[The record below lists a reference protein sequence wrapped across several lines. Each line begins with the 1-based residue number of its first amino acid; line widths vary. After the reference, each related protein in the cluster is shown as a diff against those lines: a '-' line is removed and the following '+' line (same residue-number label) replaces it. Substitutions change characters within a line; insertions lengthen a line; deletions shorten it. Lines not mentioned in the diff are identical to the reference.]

1 MENPETLEIE
11 NKEKLE
17 NENEIPEESKNKIT
31 DILNIIKTDQISNEV
46 NPQRLYELYYY
57 LNEISQRNY
66 KQSPE
71 ISNLFENNFIY
82 LFRTLLLQEK
92 GIKII
97 ILKILRNNIQIY
109 PPFTEKLLDAIYPIA
124 ICKILEE
131 FKKSTFEERY
141 ECLKLMNIWLKYSD
155 KNFPLIFCQAVA
167 AMSRSDELF
176 KKGCIE
182 FLRNLGVIRPDL
194 CSTVGGFRILINSLL
209 DENYEDISNNIF
221 NSLLYIINTPNKR
234 KYFNGF
240 NDLYKIFSVFTKSD
254 FCVDVQNEGKENTNL
269 NNKQLAEKEEEKNK
283 LNSQLQISKKII
295 KKLLNTWPGYS
306 LIMGDYM
313 SMGSIIRALNT
324 DTNITIKTA
333 ILQMLKEIVEDGYNY
348 LDNFTS
354 ISSPSKDRFYANKVF
369 FAYILQGLQDNNLYE
384 SLIKF
389 IEEDNNSPM
398 SEYAHKLALKYT
410 ILYSKLS
417 NNDLQLPFLNEKIE
431 KQKVIDEMNMGINL
445 GMNMNLNLGL
455 NGLNQGD
462 NKYNEID
469 EEVANMKVKIM
480 HLLDQ
485 TFYHFNCKDNA
496 SINIDTLSSEVIIA
510 VHSCLYIQNI
520 KKYENQYY
528 IDSCKKEL
536 FSKDDESYNL
546 ALKNS
551 KILETREFPTLE
563 WKHIDTIL
571 DIVDTRRELVM
582 DLHKQKFFKK
592 ILFNFMPSKNL
603 LVKQPW
609 QVNNFSYCA
618 IGNKMFKLLSTY
630 SELSTILDSFPE
642 DFLLKKG
649 TTWLEDVTQCLE
661 SLVSK
666 NGGDEKEQPFT
677 LRKTY
682 HSLSRNIFSFIGI
695 LSQTTQGDEYLL
707 KKNFYALLDKFV
719 INSNSLD
726 YLLTIIIDNLNFNSK
741 NVANWVIRLIKEG
754 SERIKR
760 YIFDHIRCLIKY
772 GKDIKIDIETMINC
786 LDKNQKECN
795 EVIID
800 ILKILVLEGRNIDL
814 IVHNKALIEKTYEVD
829 KSFMYILMRNQKAFD
844 SMSEYIDNEIKEI
857 NVEKIVN
864 DYSNELK
871 QSMSEV
877 FADSDDNDSKYYLK
891 INLTKI
897 ENQYE
902 NYNEYYFLKQL
913 PFNIHLFLSDDKN
926 PEKKEET
933 ILITYMEYHS
943 NNNIQLYGSPLD
955 TNNISIDPRKNVISI
970 KLGLGNNIIENKT
983 CKSSIDPKKVGVIF
997 NTNDM
1002 SNLVDTTNSLE
1013 KKDVFTLCK
1022 EGISVVFKKNKK
1034 ENNSYILDK
1043 VVIGVKIN
1051 PSISKSVQT
1060 PINIITE
1067 LNNNRNGYGKLIE
1080 SKIVEKL
1087 LEYLNIENLDKRNNK
1102 IKSALWI
1109 LAKLLVKNNQGE
1121 SIESNYKIIKKIID
1135 FNQECNDFAMK
1146 GTISYILS
1154 YISQNKSL
1162 KNILETYDYSYFFN
1176 TDICYPNDI
1185 REIYLDSRPNY
1196 INRKLNE
1203 EVDKINKLIT
1213 LTGTSEEIYNNI
1225 SCLINNISFKQAI
1238 TDLEETNKNNSQNF
1252 FELNLFIKVYIVLSK
1267 YKFKQ
1272 SARRSIL
1279 HYIEKSINSNE
1290 FAEETNKIF
1299 KNVGQDVLTGH
1310 QLE

>member
-1 MENPETLEIE
+1 MENNQAIQMES
-11 NKEKLE
+11 
-17 NENEIPEESKNKIT
+17 NEIPEEIIDKISEILKEIKNHQ
-31 DILNIIKTDQISNEV
+31 DSNEV
-46 NPQRLYELYYY
+46 HPQKLFDLYYY
-57 LNEISQRNY
+57 INDTRIKEYEPNSKISDLFTNNY
-66 KQSPE
+66 M
-71 ISNLFENNFIY
+71 Y

-92 GIKII
+92 GIRII

-109 PPFTEKLLDAIYPIA
+109 PPFTQKMLESLYPLL

-141 ECLKLMNIWLKYSD
+141 ECLKLINIWLKYSD
-155 KNFPLIFCQAVA
+155 TNFPLIFCQAIA
-167 AMSRSDELF
+167 AMSRSDETF

-209 DENYEDISNNIF
+209 DENFEDISQNILA
-221 NSLLYIINTPNKR
+221 SLLYVINSPKKR

-254 FCVDVQNEGKENTNL
+254 FCLDVQPDKEN
-269 NNKQLAEKEEEKNK
+269 NNVNPKQLAEKEEEKNK
-283 LNSQLQISKKII
+283 LNLQLQISKKLI

-313 SMGSIIRALNT
+313 SMGSVIRALNT

-333 ILQMLKEIVEDGYNY
+333 ILQMLKEIVEEGFNY
-348 LDNFTS
+348 LDNFTT

-369 FAYILQGLQDNNLYE
+369 FAYILQGLQDNNIYE

-389 IEEDNNSPM
+389 IEEDNNNSM
-398 SEYAHKLALKYT
+398 SDYAHKLALKYT

-431 KQKVIDEMNMGINL
+431 KQKVLEEMNMGMNL
-445 GMNMNLNLGL
+445 GMNMNFTFGL

-510 VHSCLYIQNI
+510 VHSCLYLQNI

-536 FSKDDESYNL
+536 FSKDDESYNQS
-546 ALKNS
+546 LKNS
-551 KILETREFPTLE
+551 KILETKEFTLLD
-563 WKHIDTIL
+563 WRYIDTVL
-571 DIVDTRRELVM
+571 DIIDTRRELIIE
-582 DLHKQKFFKK
+582 LHKQKFFKK
-592 ILFNFMPSKNL
+592 LLFNFTPSKNL
-603 LVKQPW
+603 LVKQSW
-609 QVNNFSYCA
+609 TVNNFSYCA

-630 SELSTILDSFPE
+630 SELATILDSFTE

-649 TTWLEDVTQCLE
+649 TTWLEDVMQCLE
-661 SLVSK
+661 NLLNK
-666 NGGDEKEQPFT
+666 NPNDDKDQPFT
-677 LRKTY
+677 FKRIY
-682 HSLSRNIFSFIGI
+682 NSLSRNIFAFIGI
-695 LSQTTQGDEYLL
+695 LSQTTIGDEYLE
-707 KKNFYALLDKFV
+707 KKKFYVLLDKFV
-719 INSNSLD
+719 TNSNKFD
-726 YLLTIIIDNLNFNSK
+726 YLLTTIIDNLNFNSK
-741 NVANWVIRLIKEG
+741 NVSNWVMKLINEG
-754 SERIKR
+754 SQKIKR

-772 GKDIKIDIETMINC
+772 GKDIKINIETMINS
-786 LDKNQKECN
+786 LDKNDEECT

-800 ILKILVLEGRNIDL
+800 ILKILVLEGRIIDIL
-814 IVHNKALIEKTYEVD
+814 VHNKELMEKTYNKN
-829 KSFMYILMRNQKAFD
+829 KSFMYILMRNPKTFD
-844 SMSEYIDNEIKEI
+844 CISDSIDKEIKDI
-857 NVEKIVN
+857 KVDKIVTE
-864 DYSNELK
+864 YANELK
-871 QSMSEV
+871 ESMSEV
-877 FADSDDNDSKYYLK
+877 FEDNENCENKYFLK

-902 NYNEYYFLKQL
+902 NYNEFYFIKQL
-913 PFNIHLFLSDDKN
+913 PFCICFTLSSSN
-926 PEKKEET
+926 SEKKEDT
-933 ILITYMEYHS
+933 ILSTYFEYHK
-943 NNNIQLYGSPLD
+943 NNNLQLCGIPLD
-955 TNNISIDPRKNVISI
+955 TSTILLDPRKHII
-970 KLGLGNNIIENKT
+970 TIRCGLGKTFIDNKT
-983 CKSSIDPKKVGVIF
+983 CKATTDPSSVGISF
-997 NTNDM
+997 SLEDMTN
-1002 SNLVDTTNSLE
+1002 LINSLKNQDKTE
-1013 KKDVFTLCK
+1013 IFTLFK
-1022 EGISVVFKKNKK
+1022 NGATIVIKKNKK
-1034 ENNSYILDK
+1034 DNSFSLVK
-1043 VVIGVKIN
+1043 VVLNVKIN

-1067 LNNNRNGYGKLIE
+1067 LINNRNGLAKLVE
-1080 SKIVEKL
+1080 NKIVDELFKY
-1087 LEYLNIENLDKRNNK
+1087 LEIENLEKNNNK

-1109 LAKLLVKNNQGE
+1109 LAKLLVKDSQGE
-1121 SIESNYKIIKKIID
+1121 LETNYKIVKKIID
-1135 FNQECNDFAMK
+1135 FNKQCDDFAMK

-1154 YISQNKSL
+1154 YISQNKNV
-1162 KNILETYDYSYFFN
+1162 KNILESYDYSYFFN

-1185 REIYLDSRPNY
+1185 REIFIERRPNF

-1213 LTGTSEEIYNNI
+1213 LTGASEEIYNNI

-1238 TDLEETNKNNSQNF
+1238 TELEETNKNNSQNF
-1252 FELNLFIKVYIVLSK
+1252 YEINLLIKVYIALSK

-1279 HYIEKSINSNE
+1279 HYIEKAISSNE
-1290 FAEETNKIF
+1290 LAKEANKIL
-1299 KNVGQDVLTGH
+1299 KNAGKNVLTGH
-1310 QLE
+1310 NLD

>member
-1 MENPETLEIE
+1 ME
-11 NKEKLE
+11 NKEIE
-17 NENEIPEESKNKIT
+17 METAEIPEEDKKKIE
-31 DILNIIKTDQISNEV
+31 DILKEIKSGQEISEV
-46 NPQRLYELYYY
+46 NPQKLYELHYYI
-57 LNEISQRNY
+57 NELKDRDYEKSPIISDLFTD
-66 KQSPE
+66 
-71 ISNLFENNFIY
+71 NLIFF
-82 LFRTLLLQEK
+82 FRTLILQEK
-92 GIKII
+92 KIRII

-109 PPFTEKLLDAIYPIA
+109 PPFTEKLLDALYPIA

-141 ECLKLMNIWLKYSD
+141 ECLKLMHIWLKFSNE
-155 KNFPLIFCQAVA
+155 NFPLILCQAVA
-167 AMSRSDELF
+167 ALSRSDELF
-176 KKGCIE
+176 KKGCID
-182 FLRNLGVIRPDL
+182 FMRNLGVIRPDL

-254 FCVDVQNEGKENTNL
+254 FCLDVQNNEKENQNL

-295 KKLLNTWPGYS
+295 KKLLKTWPGYS

-313 SMGSIIRALNT
+313 SMGSVIRALNT

-348 LDNFTS
+348 LDNFTT
-354 ISSPSKDRFYANKVF
+354 ISSASKDKFYANKVF

-389 IEEDNNSPM
+389 IEEDNNSSM
-398 SEYAHKLALKYT
+398 SDYAHKLALKYT

-431 KQKVIDEMNMGINL
+431 KQKVIEEMNMGFNL
-445 GMNMNLNLGL
+445 GMNMNFNLGL

-520 KKYENQYY
+520 KKYDNQYY

-536 FSKDDESYNL
+536 FSKDDESYNQ

-551 KILETREFPTLE
+551 KILDSREYNTLD
-563 WKHIDTIL
+563 WKYIDTIL
-571 DIVDTRRELVM
+571 DIVDTRRELIM

-603 LVKQPW
+603 LVKQLW
-609 QVNNFSYCA
+609 SVSNFSYIA

-630 SELSTILDSFPE
+630 SDLATILDSYPE
-642 DFLLKKG
+642 DFILKKG
-649 TTWLEDVTQCLE
+649 TTWLEDVMQCLE
-661 SLVSK
+661 NLLAK
-666 NGGDEKEQPFT
+666 NADDKEQPFT
-677 LRKTY
+677 FRRTY
-682 HSLSRNIFSFIGI
+682 CTLSRNIFSFIGI
-695 LSQTTQGDEYLL
+695 LSQTTIGDEYLF
-707 KKNFYALLDKFV
+707 KKKFYELLDKFV
-719 INSNSLD
+719 TNSNKYD
-726 YLLTIIIDNLNFNSK
+726 YLLTTIIDNLNFNSK
-741 NVANWVIRLIKEG
+741 NVAKWIMNLLNQG
-754 SERIKR
+754 SEKIKR

-772 GKDIKIDIETMINC
+772 GKDTKIEIEKMINS
-786 LDKNQKECN
+786 LDKNTKESN

-800 ILKILVLEGRNIDL
+800 ILKISVILNKNIDSL
-814 IVHNKALIEKTYEVD
+814 VHKKELIEKTYEID

-844 SMSEYIDNEIKEI
+844 NMSEYIDKELT
-857 NVEKIVN
+857 NLNLDKIID
-864 DYSNELK
+864 DYSKELK
-871 QSMSEV
+871 NSMNEV
-877 FADSDDNDSKYYLK
+877 FNEDEDEDDKYFLK

-902 NYNEYYFLKQL
+902 NFNEFYFLKQL
-913 PFNIHLFLSDDKN
+913 PFYIYLSLSSDKKDDANISLV
-926 PEKKEET
+926 
-933 ILITYMEYHS
+933 TYMEYHP
-943 NNNIQLYGSPLD
+943 NNSIQICGMPID
-955 TNNISIDPRKNVISI
+955 TNPLPVDPRKSIFNI
-970 KLGLGNNIIENKT
+970 KLALGKSFIDNKN
-983 CKSSIDPKKVGVIF
+983 CRQAIDATKVGVIF
-997 NTNDM
+997 NPNDM
-1002 SNLVDTTNSLE
+1002 SCLVNSTNSLD
-1013 KKDVFTLCK
+1013 KKDIFTIYKNGVTLY
-1022 EGISVVFKKNKK
+1022 IKKNKK
-1034 ENNSYILDK
+1034 ESNSFTLVKI
-1043 VVIGVKIN
+1043 ICEVKIN
-1051 PSISKSVQT
+1051 PGISKSVQT
-1060 PINIITE
+1060 PVNIITE
-1067 LNNNRNGYGKLIE
+1067 LNCNRNGCSKLIE
-1080 SKIVEKL
+1080 IKIVEEL
-1087 LEYLNIENLDKRNNK
+1087 LKYLNIEDLEKKNNR
-1102 IKSALWI
+1102 IKSVLWI
-1109 LAKLLVKNNQGE
+1109 LAKLLVKGNQGE
-1121 SIESNYKIIKKIID
+1121 SLESNYKIIKSIID
-1135 FNQECNDFAMK
+1135 FNRDCDDFGMK

-1154 YISQNKSL
+1154 YISQNKNL
-1162 KNILETYDYSYFFN
+1162 KPILESYDYSYFFN

-1185 REIYLDSRPNY
+1185 REMYLDSRPNY

-1203 EVDKINKLIT
+1203 EVDKINKLIK

-1238 TDLEETNKNNSQNF
+1238 TDLEEMNKNNSQNF
-1252 FELNLFIKVYIVLSK
+1252 FELNLYIKVLIVLSK

-1279 HYIEKSINSNE
+1279 NYLEKAINSTE
-1290 FAEETNKIF
+1290 FAQQANKILQS
-1299 KNVGQDVLTGH
+1299 VGKDVLTGH

>member
-1 MENPETLEIE
+1 MENNQAIQMES
-11 NKEKLE
+11 
-17 NENEIPEESKNKIT
+17 NEIPEEIIDKISEILKEIKNHQ
-31 DILNIIKTDQISNEV
+31 DSNEV
-46 NPQRLYELYYY
+46 HPQKLFDLYYY
-57 LNEISQRNY
+57 INDTRIKEYEPNSKISDLFTNNY
-66 KQSPE
+66 M
-71 ISNLFENNFIY
+71 Y

-92 GIKII
+92 GIRII

-109 PPFTEKLLDAIYPIA
+109 PPFTQKMLESLYPLL

-141 ECLKLMNIWLKYSD
+141 ECLKLINIWLKYSD
-155 KNFPLIFCQAVA
+155 TNFPLIFCQAIA
-167 AMSRSDELF
+167 AMSRSDETF

-209 DENYEDISNNIF
+209 DENFEDISQNILA
-221 NSLLYIINTPNKR
+221 SLLYVINSPKKR

-254 FCVDVQNEGKENTNL
+254 FCLDVQPDKEN
-269 NNKQLAEKEEEKNK
+269 NNVNPKQLAEKEEEKNK
-283 LNSQLQISKKII
+283 LNLQLQISKKLI

-313 SMGSIIRALNT
+313 SMGSVIRALNT

-333 ILQMLKEIVEDGYNY
+333 ILQMLKEIVEEGFNY
-348 LDNFTS
+348 LDNFTT

-369 FAYILQGLQDNNLYE
+369 FAYILQGLQDNNIYE

-389 IEEDNNSPM
+389 IEEDNNNSM
-398 SEYAHKLALKYT
+398 SDYAHKLALKYT

-431 KQKVIDEMNMGINL
+431 KQKVLEEMNMGMNL
-445 GMNMNLNLGL
+445 GMNMNFTFGL

-510 VHSCLYIQNI
+510 VHSCLYLQNI

-536 FSKDDESYNL
+536 FSKDDESYNQS
-546 ALKNS
+546 LKNS
-551 KILETREFPTLE
+551 KILETKEFTLLD
-563 WKHIDTIL
+563 WRYIDTVL
-571 DIVDTRRELVM
+571 DIIDTRRELIIE
-582 DLHKQKFFKK
+582 LHKQKFFKK
-592 ILFNFMPSKNL
+592 LLFNFTPSKNL
-603 LVKQPW
+603 LVKQSW
-609 QVNNFSYCA
+609 TVNNFSYCA

-630 SELSTILDSFPE
+630 SELATILDSFTE

-649 TTWLEDVTQCLE
+649 TTWLEDVMQCLE
-661 SLVSK
+661 NLLNK
-666 NGGDEKEQPFT
+666 NPNDDKDQPFT
-677 LRKTY
+677 FKRIY
-682 HSLSRNIFSFIGI
+682 NSLSRNIFAFIGI
-695 LSQTTQGDEYLL
+695 LSQTTIGDEYLE
-707 KKNFYALLDKFV
+707 KKKFYVLLDKFV
-719 INSNSLD
+719 TNSNKFD
-726 YLLTIIIDNLNFNSK
+726 YLLTTIIDNLNFNSK
-741 NVANWVIRLIKEG
+741 NVSNWVMKLINEG
-754 SERIKR
+754 SQKIKR

-772 GKDIKIDIETMINC
+772 GKDIKINIETMINS
-786 LDKNQKECN
+786 LDKNDEECT

-800 ILKILVLEGRNIDL
+800 ILKILVLEGRIIDIL
-814 IVHNKALIEKTYEVD
+814 VHNKELMEKTYNKN
-829 KSFMYILMRNQKAFD
+829 KSFMYILMRNPKTFD
-844 SMSEYIDNEIKEI
+844 CISDSIDKEIKDI
-857 NVEKIVN
+857 KVDKIVTE
-864 DYSNELK
+864 YANELK
-871 QSMSEV
+871 ESMSEV
-877 FADSDDNDSKYYLK
+877 FEDNENCENKYFLK

-902 NYNEYYFLKQL
+902 NYNEFYFIKQL
-913 PFNIHLFLSDDKN
+913 PFCICFTLSSSN
-926 PEKKEET
+926 SEKKEDT
-933 ILITYMEYHS
+933 ILSTYFEYNK
-943 NNNIQLYGSPLD
+943 NNNLQLCGIPLD
-955 TNNISIDPRKNVISI
+955 ASTILLDPRKHII
-970 KLGLGNNIIENKT
+970 TIRCGLGKTFIDNKT
-983 CKSSIDPKKVGVIF
+983 CKATTDPSSVGISF
-997 NTNDM
+997 SLEDMTN
-1002 SNLVDTTNSLE
+1002 LINSLKNQDKTE
-1013 KKDVFTLCK
+1013 IFTLFK
-1022 EGISVVFKKNKK
+1022 NGATIVIKKNKK
-1034 ENNSYILDK
+1034 DNSFSLVK
-1043 VVIGVKIN
+1043 VVLNVKIN

-1067 LNNNRNGYGKLIE
+1067 LINNRNGLAKLVE
-1080 SKIVEKL
+1080 NKIVDELFKY
-1087 LEYLNIENLDKRNNK
+1087 LEIENLEKNNNK

-1109 LAKLLVKNNQGE
+1109 LAKLLVKDSQGE
-1121 SIESNYKIIKKIID
+1121 LETNYKIVKKIID
-1135 FNQECNDFAMK
+1135 FNKQCDDFAMK

-1154 YISQNKSL
+1154 YISQNKNV
-1162 KNILETYDYSYFFN
+1162 KNILESYDYSYFFN

-1185 REIYLDSRPNY
+1185 REIFIERRPNF

-1213 LTGTSEEIYNNI
+1213 LTGASEEIYNNI

-1238 TDLEETNKNNSQNF
+1238 TELEETNKNNSQNF
-1252 FELNLFIKVYIVLSK
+1252 YEINLLIKVYIALSK

-1279 HYIEKSINSNE
+1279 HYIEKAISSNE
-1290 FAEETNKIF
+1290 LAQEANKIL
-1299 KNVGQDVLTGH
+1299 KNAGKDVLTGH
-1310 QLE
+1310 NLD

>member
-1 MENPETLEIE
+1 MENQQVLQIE
-11 NKEKLE
+11 S
-17 NENEIPEESKNKIT
+17 NEIPDDIKDKISE
-31 DILNIIKTDQISNEV
+31 ILNDIKTHQDSNEV
-46 NPQRLYELYYY
+46 HPQKLFDLYYY
-57 LNEISQRNY
+57 LHDTSEKEYEPSPKISD
-66 KQSPE
+66 
-71 ISNLFENNFIY
+71 LFTNNFMY

-92 GIKII
+92 GIRII

-109 PPFTEKLLDAIYPIA
+109 PPFTQKMLETLYPLV

-141 ECLKLMNIWLKYSD
+141 ECLKLINIWLKYSD
-155 KNFPLIFCQAVA
+155 VNFPLIFCQGIA
-167 AMSRSDELF
+167 AMSRSDETF
-176 KKGCIE
+176 KKGCID
-182 FLRNLGVIRPDL
+182 FMRNLGVIRPDL

-209 DENYEDISNNIF
+209 DENYEDISENIF
-221 NSLLYIINTPNKR
+221 SSLLYVINSPKKR

-254 FCVDVQNEGKENTNL
+254 FCLEVLPDKENTNI
-269 NNKQLAEKEEEKNK
+269 NPKQLAEKEEEKNK
-283 LNSQLQISKKII
+283 LNLQLQISKKLI
-295 KKLLNTWPGYS
+295 KKFLNTWPGYS

-333 ILQMLKEIVEDGYNY
+333 ILKMLKEIVEEGFNY
-348 LDNFTS
+348 LDNFTT

-389 IEEDNNSPM
+389 IEEDNNNSM
-398 SEYAHKLALKYT
+398 SDYAHKLALKYT

-431 KQKVIDEMNMGINL
+431 KQKVLEEMNMGMNL
-445 GMNMNLNLGL
+445 GMNMNFNFGL

-510 VHSCLYIQNI
+510 VHSCLYLQNI

-536 FSKDDESYNL
+536 FSKDDESYNQS
-546 ALKNS
+546 LKNS
-551 KILETREFPTLE
+551 KILETKEYTLLD
-563 WKHIDTIL
+563 WRYIDTVL
-571 DIVDTRRELVM
+571 DIIDTRRELIM

-592 ILFNFMPSKNL
+592 LLFNFTPSKNL
-603 LVKQPW
+603 LVKQFW
-609 QVNNFSYCA
+609 TVNNFSYCA

-630 SELSTILDSFPE
+630 SELATILDSFTE

-649 TTWLEDVTQCLE
+649 TTWLEDVMQCLE
-661 SLVSK
+661 NLLTK
-666 NGGDEKEQPFT
+666 NPNEDKDQPFSFK
-677 LRKTY
+677 RIY
-682 HSLSRNIFSFIGI
+682 NSLSRNIFSFIGI
-695 LSQTTQGDEYLL
+695 LSQTTMGDEYLE
-707 KKNFYALLDKFV
+707 KKKFYALLDKFV
-719 INSNSLD
+719 TNSNKYD
-726 YLLTIIIDNLNFNSK
+726 YLLTTIIDNLNFNSK
-741 NVANWVIRLIKEG
+741 NVSNWIIKLIKEG
-754 SERIKR
+754 SAKIKR

-772 GKDIKIDIETMINC
+772 GKDIKISIETMINY
-786 LDKNQKECN
+786 LDKKDQECT

-800 ILKILVLEGRNIDL
+800 ILKILVLEGRIIDTL
-814 IVHNKALIEKTYEVD
+814 VHNKELMEKTYNIN
-829 KSFMYILMRNQKAFD
+829 KSFMYILMRNQKTFD
-844 SMSEYIDNEIKEI
+844 CMAEYIDKEIKEMK
-857 NVEKIVN
+857 VDDIVTE
-864 DYSNELK
+864 YANELK
-871 QSMSEV
+871 ESMSEV
-877 FADSDDNDSKYYLK
+877 FEDSEYSDNKYFLK

-902 NYNEYYFLKQL
+902 NYNEFYFIKQL
-913 PFNIHLFLSDDKN
+913 PICICFTLSN
-926 PEKKEET
+926 SNSERKEDT
-933 ILITYMEYHS
+933 ILTTYLEYH
-943 NNNIQLYGSPLD
+943 NNNNLKLCGVPLD
-955 TNNISIDPRKNVISI
+955 SSSILFDPRKHII
-970 KLGLGNNIIENKT
+970 TIRCGLGKTFIDNKT
-983 CKSSIDPKKVGVIF
+983 CKATTDPSTIGTSFSIGDM
-997 NTNDM
+997 TN
-1002 SNLVDTTNSLE
+1002 LINSIKNQDKTE
-1013 KKDVFTLCK
+1013 IFTLYK
-1022 EGISVVFKKNKK
+1022 NGATIVIKKSQKD
-1034 ENNSYILDK
+1034 NSFSLVK
-1043 VVIGVKIN
+1043 VVLGVKIN
-1051 PSISKSVQT
+1051 PGISKSVQT

-1067 LNNNRNGYGKLIE
+1067 LNNNRNGLSKLIDN
-1080 SKIVEKL
+1080 KIVEELFKY
-1087 LEYLNIENLDKRNNK
+1087 LEIENLEKNNNK

-1109 LAKLLVKNNQGE
+1109 LAKLLVKDSQGE
-1121 SIESNYKIIKKIID
+1121 LEANYKIVKKIID
-1135 FNQECNDFAMK
+1135 FNKQCDDYAMK

-1154 YISQNKSL
+1154 YISQNKNV
-1162 KNILETYDYSYFFN
+1162 KNILESYDYSYFFN

-1185 REIYLDSRPNY
+1185 REIYLERRPNF

-1213 LTGTSEEIYNNI
+1213 LTGSSEEIYNNI

-1238 TDLEETNKNNSQNF
+1238 TELEETNKNNSQNF
-1252 FELNLFIKVYIVLSK
+1252 YEINLLIKVYIALSK

-1279 HYIEKSINSNE
+1279 HYIEKAIASNE
-1290 FAEETNKIF
+1290 LAQEANKIL
-1299 KNVGQDVLTGH
+1299 KNAGKDVLTGH
-1310 QLE
+1310 RLD